1 MFTLSIRCASA
12 DDEVDIVALWR
23 SCGLET
29 SYGDLAQDFRFARA
43 KPNSDILVGVSPEGR
58 IVGSV
63 MVGHDGHRGWLYYV
77 ATAPDYQLQGIG
89 RQMVGA
95 GEEWL
100 RGRGVVK
107 VMLLVRDTNTQVVD
121 FYNHIGFESIPRF
134 VMQKW
139 LVESVGET
147 ALD

>member
-1 MFTLSIRCASA
+1 MFTLSIRFASA
-12 DDEVDIVALWR
+12 GDEEDIVALWCT
-23 SCGLET
+23 CGLKT
-29 SYGDLAQDFRFARA
+29 PYNDLAQDFRFARA
-43 KPNSDILVGVSPEGR
+43 KPNSDILVGVNPEGR

-63 MVGHDGHRGWLYYV
+63 MTGHDGHRGWLYYV
-77 ATAPDYQLQGIG
+77 ATAPHCQLQGVG
-89 RQMVGA
+89 RQIVAA

-121 FYNHIGFESIPRF
+121 FYKHIGFETLPRV

-139 LVESVGET
+139 LVEPTV
-147 ALD
+147 